1 LNPGEFARTI
11 AAVKRWG
18 MIAMAALVLFFQLG
32 TRGLNEPDEGRYA
45 EVGRAMAASGDW
57 LVPRFNGIEHLSKP
71 PVTYWLIAASIKL
84 FGVNEW
90 AARLPAA
97 LAALGT
103 VVALGLMVR
112 RAADERAGMLAM
124 VVLLASAQFFVVARL
139 ITTDM
144 LVSCFAAWSVWALWN
159 WHTSDRSC
167 GKILW
172 FYVFLGLGF
181 LTKGPPAVIPPL
193 FAVAALCWKNPDLKL
208 RQLCWGRGLLVFLAI
223 GLPWYVALA
232 VRQPQLWDYF
242 LVREVLER
250 VATSVHKRTRP
261 FWYFIPVMAVGFL
274 PWTLALPW
282 AGKWRVG
289 SGRSRDFLRMCAGWW
304 GLSFLMFS
312 VVKSKL
318 PTYVTPLYVPLA
330 AMAALQLARYRRW
343 PAVVAG
349 VTLAIFVGAVAA
361 FPVVERRLSH
371 QVSAREFAERIRRE
385 DPPGTAPVVQCHTFL
400 CGLPFYLQRPVLWYH
415 PPRAD
420 KQQEDTVYEFSTAHR
435 GPHILN
441 QPEQLRELLGGPARV
456 FCIAA
461 TRRVRRL
468 QEELGQPLV
477 ELQRAGDWSLLSNQP

>member
-1 LNPGEFARTI
+1 MIGL
-11 AAVKRWG
+11 AAV
-18 MIAMAALVLFFQLG
+18 ALFFQLG

-84 FGVNEW
+84 LGVNEW

-103 VVALGLMVR
+103 VIALGLMLQ
-112 RAADERAGMLAM
+112 RAADERAAM
-124 VVLLASAQFFVVARL
+124 WAMAVLLTSVQFFVVARL

-144 LVSCFAAWSVWALWN
+144 LVTCFAAWSVWALWN
-159 WHTSDRSC
+159 WYTTDRSF

-181 LTKGPPAVIPPL
+181 MTKGPPAVIPPL
-193 FAVAALCWKNPDLKL
+193 FALAGLRWKNPDLKL
-208 RQLCWGRGLLVFLAI
+208 RELCWGRGALVFLAI

-242 LVREVLER
+242 IVREVLER
-250 VATSVHKRTRP
+250 VATNVHKRTRP

-289 SGRSRDFLRMCAGWW
+289 SERQRDFLRLCAGWL
-304 GLSFLMFS
+304 GLSFVMFS

-330 AMAALQLARYRRW
+330 ALAALQLSRCRRW
-343 PAVVAG
+343 PVVVAG
-349 VTLAIFVGAVAA
+349 ATLAIFMGASAS
-361 FPVVERRLSH
+361 FPRLERWLSH
-371 QVSAREFAERIRRE
+371 QVSARDFAERIRRE
-385 DPPGTAPVVQCHTFL
+385 DPQGAAPVVQYHTFM

-420 KQQEDTVYEFSTAHR
+420 EEADEPVYEFSTAHR

-441 QPEQLRELLGGPARV
+441 RIEQLRQLLGGSSRV
-456 FCIAA
+456 FCVAT
-461 TRRVRRL
+461 TRRAPRL
-468 QEELGQPLV
+468 QDEIGRPLV
-477 ELQRAGDWSLLSNQP
+477 ELQRAGDWSLLSNHP